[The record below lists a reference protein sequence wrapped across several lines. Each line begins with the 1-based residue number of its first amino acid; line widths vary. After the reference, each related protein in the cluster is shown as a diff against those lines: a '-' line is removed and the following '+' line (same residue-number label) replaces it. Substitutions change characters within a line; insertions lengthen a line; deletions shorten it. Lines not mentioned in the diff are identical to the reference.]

1 MNNFTKIIAA
11 LSLTLVASHSFAASS
26 AENVYDAQMSKMN
39 KLSETELFLEDNFPD
54 QAAVELPGIHCVQAE
69 KSVSEVEGAAG
80 GVTTHRVAY
89 KGFTCTYT
97 N

>member
-1 MNNFTKIIAA
+1 MKNFTKLIAA
-11 LSLTLVASHSFAASS
+11 LSLTLIASHSFAASA
-26 AENVYDAQMSKMN
+26 AENSYDAEMSKMQ
-39 KLSETELFLEDNFPD
+39 KLSETELFLEDNFAD

-69 KSVSEVEGAAG
+69 KSSTEVEGAAG

>member
-1 MNNFTKIIAA
+1 MKNFTKMIAV
-11 LSLTLVASHSFAASS
+11 LSLTLIASHSFAATT
-26 AENVYDAQMSKMN
+26 AENAYDAEMSKMQ
-39 KLSETELFLEDNFPD
+39 KLSETELFLEDNFAD
-54 QAAVELPGIHCVQAE
+54 QASVELPGIHCVQSE
-69 KSVSEVEGAAG
+69 KSSTEVEGATS